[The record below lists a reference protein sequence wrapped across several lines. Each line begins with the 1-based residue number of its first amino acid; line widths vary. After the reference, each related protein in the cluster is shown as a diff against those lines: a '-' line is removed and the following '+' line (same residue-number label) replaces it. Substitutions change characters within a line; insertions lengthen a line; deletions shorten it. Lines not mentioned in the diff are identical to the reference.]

1 MPKRFKK
8 LKEKKNFKSG
18 PRGKKKNERKTIKQ
32 TWIV

>member
-18 PRGKKKNERKTIKQ
+18 PRGKKRMKEKQ
-32 TWIV
+32 LSKRG